1 MVRVYHARIRF
12 SSRHGKRANPSRAPT
27 LVRATPSLCPFALVP
42 RRRLFLLLFFPLL
55 HDRRVSR
62 FAIYSSSR
70 KNECRVARI
79 APLPFFL
86 PSLRAGISRAR
97 VCNNRSL
104 DRDRGPR
111 GIDFC
116 LPTSQIWNLNG
127 VFHLETTP
135 SAFTLIKFRATRIS
149 VYG

>member
-42 RRRLFLLLFFPLL
+42 RRRLFLPSFHSSTIVVFR
-55 HDRRVSR
+55 DSQFTRV
-62 FAIYSSSR
+62 
-70 KNECRVARI
+70 RVKMSA
-79 APLPFFL
+79 AWHVSPPPPFFL